1 MSANQGAGKTAYH
14 HDYPYRLRIQHP
26 EYAELRI
33 ERKGRWLRID
43 PSDPPT
49 GDEVVILTSTAP
61 HRARATVEA
70 LQAGTKLTVVAT
82 QPVLDWLGGIGAIDG
97 GAFPRT
103 VDGVAVEAMPYTPP
117 KQARPLSH
125 FLRASVA
132 GARPKS
138 TLKRIAEQV
147 RYPTTEPQVL
157 QLTFPD
163 GSRLLHLDLALHA
176 GTDEA
181 WIERAV
187 ARFGGAEWLVAGV
200 AWGEGE
206 AVVKHVG
213 RFAARRVLVTE
224 MQNAERRELG
234 LPTELVT
241 PVRDALV
248 GQGVEAHV
256 FATQAS
262 YRFE

>member
-1 MSANQGAGKTAYH
+1 MKANDNKAAAFH

-33 ERKGRWLRID
+33 ERKGRFLRID
-43 PSDPPT
+43 PSDAPT
-49 GDEVVILTSTAP
+49 GDEVVVLTSTAP
-61 HRARATVEA
+61 HRVRATVEA
-70 LQAGTKLTVVAT
+70 LQAGTRLTVVAT
-82 QPVLDWLGGIGAIDG
+82 QPVLDWLGTLGTIDG
-97 GAFPRT
+97 GTFPRT
-103 VDGVAVEAMPYTPP
+103 VDGVAIDAMSYAPP
-117 KQARPLSH
+117 RQARPLSH

-147 RYPTTEPQVL
+147 RWPTVEPQVL

-163 GSRLLHLDLALHA
+163 GERLVDLDLALHA

-181 WIERAV
+181 WIDRVV
-187 ARFGGAEWLVAGV
+187 ARFGAPEWLVVGV
-200 AWGEGE
+200 PWGEGE
-206 AVVKHVG
+206 AVVRLAG
-213 RFAARRVLVTE
+213 RFGAKRVLVTE

-248 GQGVEAHV
+248 AQGLEAHV